1 MDCCIWVVLSR
12 DASANARSLL
22 ILLVEFFISLK
33 TSSSAVYYELN
44 EEIKTLIIKVP
55 AKIYLVNEI
64 CNYQPSLLGLFM
76 TEDWKPVDSQV
87 LVDAWEEIKDCAEGI
102 QKDLACP
109 DETISKMLR
118 SVAET
123 FDNTVE
129 DLLDKAEEDWEEDK

>member
-1 MDCCIWVVLSR
+1 
-12 DASANARSLL
+12 
-22 ILLVEFFISLK
+22 
-33 TSSSAVYYELN
+33 
-44 EEIKTLIIKVP
+44 
-55 AKIYLVNEI
+55 
-64 CNYQPSLLGLFM
+64 M
-76 TEDWKPVDSQV
+76 TDEWKPVDSQV

-129 DLLDKAEEDWEEDK
+129 DILDQADENWEEEK

>member
-1 MDCCIWVVLSR
+1 
-12 DASANARSLL
+12 
-22 ILLVEFFISLK
+22 
-33 TSSSAVYYELN
+33 
-44 EEIKTLIIKVP
+44 
-55 AKIYLVNEI
+55 
-64 CNYQPSLLGLFM
+64 M

-129 DLLDKAEEDWEEDK
+129 DLLDKAEEDCEEEK

>member
-1 MDCCIWVVLSR
+1 
-12 DASANARSLL
+12 
-22 ILLVEFFISLK
+22 
-33 TSSSAVYYELN
+33 
-44 EEIKTLIIKVP
+44 
-55 AKIYLVNEI
+55 
-64 CNYQPSLLGLFM
+64 M
-76 TEDWKPVDSQV
+76 TEEWKPVDSQV

-129 DLLDKAEEDWEEDK
+129 DILDKAEEDWEENKQLYYKQMITEFLQSPDPEMHIGVWKIMLGLFIVLFATFVGVEIRIGNDDEDP

>member
-1 MDCCIWVVLSR
+1 
-12 DASANARSLL
+12 
-22 ILLVEFFISLK
+22 
-33 TSSSAVYYELN
+33 
-44 EEIKTLIIKVP
+44 
-55 AKIYLVNEI
+55 
-64 CNYQPSLLGLFM
+64 M

-87 LVDAWEEIKDCAEGI
+87 LADAWEEIKDCAEGI

-129 DLLDKAEEDWEEDK
+129 DLLDKAEADWEEEKQMYYLLMIPDFFQSSEPVTQFGLWKSIIGLTLVLFATFVGIEIRIGNEDEE

>member
-1 MDCCIWVVLSR
+1 
-12 DASANARSLL
+12 
-22 ILLVEFFISLK
+22 
-33 TSSSAVYYELN
+33 
-44 EEIKTLIIKVP
+44 
-55 AKIYLVNEI
+55 
-64 CNYQPSLLGLFM
+64 M

-123 FDNTVE
+123 FDNTV
-129 DLLDKAEEDWEEDK
+129 

>member
-1 MDCCIWVVLSR
+1 
-12 DASANARSLL
+12 
-22 ILLVEFFISLK
+22 
-33 TSSSAVYYELN
+33 
-44 EEIKTLIIKVP
+44 
-55 AKIYLVNEI
+55 
-64 CNYQPSLLGLFM
+64 M

-87 LVDAWEEIKDCAEGI
+87 LVDAWEEIKDCAESI

-129 DLLDKAEEDWEEDK
+129 DLLDQAEEDWEEEKQMYHLLMIPDFFQSPEPVSQFGLWKSIVGLFIVLIGTFVGVEISLGKEDEDP

>member
-1 MDCCIWVVLSR
+1 
-12 DASANARSLL
+12 
-22 ILLVEFFISLK
+22 
-33 TSSSAVYYELN
+33 
-44 EEIKTLIIKVP
+44 
-55 AKIYLVNEI
+55 
-64 CNYQPSLLGLFM
+64 M

-129 DLLDKAEEDWEEDK
+129 DLLDKVEEDWEEEK

>member
-1 MDCCIWVVLSR
+1 MKKSGQL
-12 DASANARSLL
+12 SANLKIKSIHSGNIPLPQSLL
-22 ILLVEFFISLK
+22 RRLS
-33 TSSSAVYYELN
+33 
-44 EEIKTLIIKVP
+44 
-55 AKIYLVNEI
+55 
-64 CNYQPSLLGLFM
+64 M
-76 TEDWKPVDSQV
+76 TEDWKPVDSQI

-129 DLLDKAEEDWEEDK
+129 DLLDKAEENWEEEK